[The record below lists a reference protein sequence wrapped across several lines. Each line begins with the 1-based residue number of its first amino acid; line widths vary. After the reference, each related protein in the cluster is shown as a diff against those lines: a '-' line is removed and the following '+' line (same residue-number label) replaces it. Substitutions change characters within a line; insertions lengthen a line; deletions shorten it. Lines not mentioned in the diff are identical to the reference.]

1 MRRGSGKLNLLLS
14 ILLSRALPGS
24 RVGRVA
30 GGVDACSGSRVGSG
44 WSTVGTACVRGMD
57 RLGLAGLRHCR
68 YRHPASDGGGA
79 DLRPTL
85 SAVRPCRHRWRR

>member
-1 MRRGSGKLNLLLS
+1 
-14 ILLSRALPGS
+14 
-24 RVGRVA
+24 
-30 GGVDACSGSRVGSG
+30 
-44 WSTVGTACVRGMD
+44 MD

-85 SAVRPCRHRWRR
+85 SAVRPCRHRWRRWPGRAWVNPEKSLVATISSGHRGGPDQSFRYV